1 MKIQDLTVSERINLA
16 EALWDS
22 VVAENVD
29 LAITPNQI
37 TELTQRREA
46 YKLDENA
53 GSAWEDVKSRIL
65 TQAE

>member
-46 YKLDENA
+46 YKLDKNA